1 MRATALAL
9 LALCTACTHAQ
20 YVATVNSG
28 TVVHTSSTQVRIGP
42 SSPLGIALFAAT
54 LATAV
59 NGDLSEAPT
68 YQGFPSPGFGDSI
81 WRQPPPMNPD
91 RAVAEQDC
99 TKPIEL
105 TGNLRCR

>member
-9 LALCTACTHAQ
+9 LALCTACTQAQ

-28 TVVHTSSTQVRIGP
+28 TVVHTSSSQVRIDTA
-42 SSPLGIALFAAT
+42 SPFGIALLAAT
-54 LATAV
+54 IAAAV
-59 NGDLSEAPT
+59 SGDFGEAPASS
-68 YQGFPSPGFGDSI
+68 GLMEPI
-81 WRQPPPMNPD
+81 WRLPPPMNPD

>member
-1 MRATALAL
+1 MRVAALAVSI
-9 LALCTACTHAQ
+9 LCSACTHAQ

-28 TVVHTSSTQVRIGP
+28 TVVHASGAQVRIDPASPFGVALLAATIAAAVSGDFSEP
-42 SSPLGIALFAAT
+42 SS
-54 LATAV
+54 
-59 NGDLSEAPT
+59 
-68 YQGFPSPGFGDSI
+68 YSPGITDSI